1 MTGGCVLLVF
11 RTVGATTLSL
21 LQEMGRM
28 SRFLLYAF
36 YMIVRR
42 PGRPIHVVKQVH
54 FIGAGPG
61 DPELI
66 TVKGRALLD
75 RADVLLY
82 AGSLVSP
89 ALVASSPAPE
99 KVDSWGM
106 HLEDLIN
113 LMALRVNENKTVVR
127 LHSGDPALFGS
138 IVEQIAELRKRGI
151 MVRIVPGV
159 SSVFAAA
166 AALAPEFTPRGVSE
180 TLIITRPAGKTLE
193 EDSIAGLSQYPATMA
208 FFLGSGHFADI
219 TAKLACPR
227 DTPAAVIFHA
237 SWLRRRISILIWIW
251 RRSRSKIWRV
261 RLPRRQPEQRRQLL
275 PGGPLG
281 ATLP

>member
-1 MTGGCVLLVF
+1 
-11 RTVGATTLSL
+11 
-21 LQEMGRM
+21 M
-28 SRFLLYAF
+28 SGNDDRNVIWF
-36 YMIVRR
+36 V
-42 PGRPIHVVKQVH
+42 
-54 FIGAGPG
+54 GAGPG

-106 HLEDLIN
+106 HLDDMIG
-113 LMALRVNENKTVVR
+113 LMADRVKQGKAVVR

-138 IVEQIAELRKRGI
+138 IVEQIAELKKHNI
-151 MVRIVPGV
+151 SVSIVPGV

-166 AALAPEFTPRGVSE
+166 AALATEFTPRGVAE
-180 TLIITRPAGKTLE
+180 TLIITRPAGKTL
-193 EDSIAGLSQYPATMA
+193 DTDRIAELSHFPATMA

-219 TAKLACPR
+219 TKKLACPG

-237 SWLRRRISILIWIW
+237 SWPDQKVITGTVADIAKKAEDAGITRSALLIVGRAVQGIDSGYQ
-251 RRSRSKIWRV
+251 RSHLYS
-261 RLPRRQPEQRRQLL
+261 
-275 PGGPLG
+275 
-281 ATLP
+281 

>member
-1 MTGGCVLLVF
+1 M
-11 RTVGATTLSL
+11 
-21 LQEMGRM
+21 
-28 SRFLLYAF
+28 
-36 YMIVRR
+36 
-42 PGRPIHVVKQVH
+42 PGNNDENVIWFV
-54 FIGAGPG
+54 GAGPG

-82 AGSLVSP
+82 AGSLVNP

-106 HLEDLIN
+106 HLDDLVS
-113 LMALRVNENKTVVR
+113 LMADRVKKGKTIVR

-138 IVEQIAELRKRGI
+138 IVEQIAELKKHDI
-151 MVRIVPGV
+151 AVRIIPGV

-166 AALAPEFTPRGVSE
+166 AALATEFTPRGVSE

-193 EDSIAGLSQYPATMA
+193 KDHIAELSQYPATMA
-208 FFLGSGHFADI
+208 FFLGSEHFADI
-219 TAKLACPR
+219 TQKLACPK

-237 SWLRRRISILIWIW
+237 SWPDQQIITGTVATIAEKAKDAGITRSALLIVGQAVRGIDSGY
-251 RRSRSKIWRV
+251 RRSHLYS
-261 RLPRRQPEQRRQLL
+261 
-275 PGGPLG
+275 
-281 ATLP
+281 

>member
-1 MTGGCVLLVF
+1 MPGNDDK
-11 RTVGATTLSL
+11 TVVW
-21 LQEMGRM
+21 
-28 SRFLLYAF
+28 F
-36 YMIVRR
+36 V
-42 PGRPIHVVKQVH
+42 
-54 FIGAGPG
+54 GAGPG

-75 RADVLLY
+75 RADLLLY

-106 HLEDLIN
+106 HLDDMVN
-113 LMALRVNENKTVVR
+113 LMAARVNEGKTVVR

-138 IVEQIAELRKRGI
+138 IVEQIAELKKRTVT
-151 MVRIVPGV
+151 VRIVPGV

-166 AALAPEFTPRGVSE
+166 AALGTEFTPRGVSE

-193 EDSIAGLSQYPATMA
+193 KDYIPELSQYPATMA

-219 TAKLACPR
+219 TKKLACPQ

-237 SWLRRRISILIWIW
+237 SWPDQQVITGTVADIAQKAQDAGITRSALLIVGRAVRGIDSGYQ
-251 RRSRSKIWRV
+251 RSHLYS
-261 RLPRRQPEQRRQLL
+261 
-275 PGGPLG
+275 
-281 ATLP
+281 